1 MVNVSSSSEA
11 NDPPE
16 SSSGICGSTQSTQ
29 ESEAIDKPPPL
40 PLTAYENHHY
50 HHLHHASHHASSA
63 PPHTVQPEV
72 LACLFQSDLE
82 KGLTASAATTR
93 LETDGKNILE
103 NDDGVSVLS
112 ILLRQVSNSL
122 TLVLILAMS
131 LSYGTK
137 DWIEGGVITAVISLN
152 IVIGFVQDYKAD
164 KTMQSLLSLS
174 APVATVIR
182 DGQLVKVSSQDIVV
196 GDIVKIKVGD
206 VVPADLRIFDGMN
219 IECDEALLTGESLA
233 AAKTP
238 ALTFDDPAIPIGDRT
253 NICYSSSTVT
263 KGRGAGIVVGTGMRT
278 EVGRIAKMLKANQGS
293 IKVASSDDISS
304 VSSLSSKDSQSYTQH
319 WNKFKYSLK
328 NSLGLIGTP
337 LQVKLSKFAIVLF
350 AVALILAIIVF
361 SASRWMV
368 DNDVLIYGI
377 CVAVAVIPESLIAVL
392 TITLSVATK
401 AMANGHVLVRKMQ
414 ALEALGGVTDI
425 CSDKTGTLTQGKM
438 ITRHVWIPD
447 LGDKQTIS
455 VSGTTNSFS
464 PQSGYLEIGGHR
476 VNPADVINSNS
487 VDTLVMFL
495 KAIGLCNLAKIEC
508 KKPSSD
514 VSFTN
519 EKSGDH
525 VSRNRS
531 NSQLAQTQALE
542 WIGYGEPTDISLQVF
557 AMRFDSGREELQE
570 RGWKLVAEHPFDSSI
585 KRMSVIYESPSGKRI
600 VFSKGAFE
608 ALSNS
613 LDASSYSTEEVHG
626 RINSMAQ
633 DGLRVLCVAYRLLP
647 SEPDI
652 VVNRRES
659 VESDLKFLG
668 LAGLY
673 DPPRLETHGAVLKS
687 KVAGIR
693 VHMLTGDHPGT
704 ARAIAYETGIL
715 SDTMSLASQSHAV
728 MVAADFDAM
737 SDAEVDALPELP
749 LVIARCTP
757 TTKVRMVEALHRRKA
772 FCVMTGDG
780 VNDSPALKR
789 ADVGIAMGL
798 NGSDVAKESSDIVL
812 TDDDFASII
821 RAVEEGRR
829 LFDNIQKFLVHL
841 LISNISQVILLLC
854 GLAFKDA
861 TGVSV
866 FPLSPLEILWAN
878 MITSSFLAMGLG
890 MEEAQPDIM
899 HRPPRDLKVGV
910 FTWEVITDKMI
921 YGTTMGILCLG
932 SFVIVIFGGNG
943 GDLGEDCNHGYNG
956 TCGPVF
962 HARAA
967 SFAVLSFLLLLTA
980 WEVKHFGRS
989 LFSLDPIR
997 HPGTFSVFPALYYNK
1012 FLFWA
1017 VIGGFLGTFPVIY
1030 IPVVNKDVFKHL
1042 GLSWEWGVVA
1052 GACVIYIVVVESWKA
1067 VKRRTGLWSGK
1078 LTVTQEVMH
1087 AVEHGATAGS
1097 VSVVSTLSSRP
1108 SSSHDGYMVEV
1119 GSEEGPKLVDQNK
1132 ENIELVN
1139 VRTRHVHNK

>member
-1 MVNVSSSSEA
+1 
-11 NDPPE
+11 
-16 SSSGICGSTQSTQ
+16 
-29 ESEAIDKPPPL
+29 
-40 PLTAYENHHY
+40 
-50 HHLHHASHHASSA
+50 
-63 PPHTVQPEV
+63 
-72 LACLFQSDLE
+72 
-82 KGLTASAATTR
+82 
-93 LETDGKNILE
+93 
-103 NDDGVSVLS
+103 
-112 ILLRQVSNSL
+112 
-122 TLVLILAMS
+122 MS

-233 AAKTP
+233 VAKTP

-278 EVGRIAKMLKANQGS
+278 EVGRIAKMLKANEGS
-293 IKVASSDDISS
+293 TKVATSDDSSS
-304 VSSLSSKDSQSYTQH
+304 VSSVSLTNSRSYRQH

-337 LQVKLSKFAIVLF
+337 LQVKLSKFAILLF
-350 AVALILAIIVF
+350 AIALILAIIVF

-447 LGDKQTIS
+447 LGDNQTIS

-476 VNPADVINSNS
+476 VSPADVINRGS
-487 VDTLVMFL
+487 VDSLVMFL
-495 KAIGLCNLAKIEC
+495 NTIALCNLAKVEC
-508 KKPSSD
+508 KSSD
-514 VSFTN
+514 VSSTV

-525 VSRNRS
+525 LSGNRL
-531 NSQLAQTQALE
+531 NTELAQTEALE

-557 AMRFDSGREELQE
+557 AMRFDSGREELHE

-613 LDASSYSTEEVHG
+613 LDASSYTPDEVRD
-626 RINSMAQ
+626 RITSMAQ
-633 DGLRVLCVAYRLLP
+633 DGLRVLCVAYKLLLP
-647 SEPDI
+647 EHDI
-652 VVNRRES
+652 DVNRRES

-673 DPPRLETHGAVLKS
+673 DPPRLETRGAVLRS
-687 KVAGIR
+687 KMAGIR

-715 SDTMSLASQSHAV
+715 SDTMSLASQSHAL

-737 SDAEVDALPELP
+737 SDAEVDGLPELP

-821 RAVEEGRR
+821 RAIEEGRR

-854 GLAFKDA
+854 GLAFKDD

-878 MITSSFLAMGLG
+878 MVTSSFLAMGLG

-921 YGTTMGILCLG
+921 YGTTMGILCLA
-932 SFVIVIFGGNG
+932 SFVIVIFVGNG
-943 GDLGEDCNHGYNG
+943 GDLGEDCNHGFND

-989 LFSLDPIR
+989 LFNLDPIR
-997 HPGTFSVFPALYYNK
+997 YPGTFSVFPALYYNK

-1052 GACVIYIVVVESWKA
+1052 GACVIYVVVVESWKA

-1078 LTVTQEVMH
+1078 LTLTPEVLH
-1087 AVEHGATAGS
+1087 AIEHGATAGS
-1097 VSVVSTLSSRP
+1097 VSDISTLSSSP
-1108 SSSHDGYMVEV
+1108 SSSDGGYIVGV
-1119 GSEEGPKLVDQNK
+1119 GSEEVPKLADQNK

-1139 VRTRHVHNK
+1139 VRTRQLPKK